1 MRQQI
6 FTTVLAIAL
15 GVNLYIGARHL
26 ANSAEVRG
34 KEDVYANMEKFTR
47 VLETVRREYVDED
60 KVSYEALVQG
70 ALRGMIQT
78 LDPHSEYMDA
88 KKYQALQSDTQQQFG
103 GIGVVVSMRDKWLT
117 VVAPMDDTPGSR
129 AGLLPGDRIMKIGG
143 KSTEGMS
150 LNDAVGIM
158 RGKPGTEIE
167 VGFYRPSADKKWIVT
182 FKREIIKTKSVRDL
196 KGSGKYDLLE
206 DKIGYVRLSGFSDKT
221 ASELEAALV
230 KMEKAG
236 LKALVLDLRDNPGGL
251 LDQSAYVTEKFVPK
265 GQLVVTTEGRQNR
278 QLDKLVASGRY
289 KQRKLPMAVLVN
301 GGSASASEIVAG
313 CLQDISRA
321 ELVGMKTF
329 GKGSVQS
336 ILPLHDGSAL
346 RLTTAKYYTPKHRTI
361 HGKGITPDHVVEMTP
376 EQMGHL
382 ALQRSP
388 GGLETLPE
396 EEREKAKAT
405 QDLQLLKALELLKAK
420 LK

>member
-1 MRQQI
+1 MRQRI
-6 FTTVLAIAL
+6 FTTVLAVAL
-15 GVNLYIGARHL
+15 GVNLYLGARHL
-26 ANSAEVRG
+26 VSSAEANG
-34 KEDVYANMEKFTR
+34 KDDVYANMEKFTR

-60 KVSYEALVQG
+60 KVSYEDLVQG

-88 KKYQALQSDTQQQFG
+88 KKYQALQSDTMQQFG
-103 GIGVVVSMRDKWLT
+103 GIGVVVSIRDKWLT
-117 VVAPMDDTPGSR
+117 VVAPMADTPGSR
-129 AGLLPGDRIMKIGG
+129 AGLLSGDRIMKISG

-158 RGKPGTEIE
+158 RGKPGTEVK
-167 VGFYRPSADKKWIVT
+167 VGLYRPSTDKGWEVA

-196 KGSGKYDLLE
+196 NGGGKYDLLE
-206 DKIGYVRLSGFSDKT
+206 NKIGYVRLSGFSEKT
-221 ASELEAALV
+221 ASELETALV
-230 KMEKAG
+230 KMEEAG

-265 GQLVVTTEGRQNR
+265 GQVIVTTEGRQQR
-278 QLDKLVASGRY
+278 QLDKLVASGRF
-289 KQRKLPMAVLVN
+289 KQRTLPMVVLVN

-313 CLQDISRA
+313 CLQDLGRA

-336 ILPLHDGSAL
+336 ILPLRDGSAL

-382 ALQRSP
+382 DLQRSP

-396 EEREKAKAT
+396 VERKKAEAT
-405 QDLQLLKALELLKAK
+405 EDLQLNKALELLKAK
-420 LK
+420 LN

>member
-1 MRQQI
+1 M
-6 FTTVLAIAL
+6 
-15 GVNLYIGARHL
+15 
-26 ANSAEVRG
+26 
-34 KEDVYANMEKFTR
+34 
-47 VLETVRREYVDED
+47 
-60 KVSYEALVQG
+60 
-70 ALRGMIQT
+70 
-78 LDPHSEYMDA
+78 
-88 KKYQALQSDTQQQFG
+88 QQFG
-103 GIGVVVSMRDKWLT
+103 GIGVVVSIRDKWLT

-129 AGLLPGDRIMKIGG
+129 AGLLSGDRIMKISG

-150 LNDAVGIM
+150 LNDAVSIM
-158 RGKPGTEIE
+158 RGKPGTEVK
-167 VGFYRPSADKKWIVT
+167 VGLYRPSIDRKWEAT

-196 KGSGKYDLLE
+196 KGGGKYDLLE
-206 DKIGYVRLSGFSDKT
+206 NNIGYVRLSGFSEKT
-221 ASELEAALV
+221 ASELETALV
-230 KMEKAG
+230 KMEEAG

-265 GQLVVTTEGRQNR
+265 GQVIVTTEGRQQR
-278 QLDKLVASGRY
+278 QLDKLVASGRF
-289 KQRKLPMAVLVN
+289 KQRTLPMVVLVN

-313 CLQDISRA
+313 CLQDLGRA

-336 ILPLHDGSAL
+336 ILPLRDGSAL

-382 ALQRSP
+382 ALQQSP

-396 EEREKAKAT
+396 EEREKAEAT
-405 QDLQLLKALELLKAK
+405 EDLQLNKALELLKAK
-420 LK
+420 LN

>member
-1 MRQQI
+1 MRQRI
-6 FTTVLAIAL
+6 FTTMLAIAL
-15 GVNLYIGARHL
+15 GVNLYLGARHL
-26 ANSAEVRG
+26 ATSAEVNG
-34 KEDVYANMEKFTR
+34 KKDVYANMEKFTR

-60 KVSYEALVQG
+60 KVEYEDLVQG

-88 KKYQALQSDTQQQFG
+88 KKYGALQSDTIQQFG
-103 GIGVVVSMRDKWLT
+103 GIGVVVSMRDNWLT

-129 AGLLPGDRIMKIGG
+129 AGLMPGDRVMKIGE
-143 KSTEGMS
+143 KTTKGMT
-150 LNDAVGIM
+150 LNDAVGVM
-158 RGKPGTEIE
+158 RGKPGTEVVVE
-167 VGFYRPSADKKWIVT
+167 FYRPSADKNLTIT
-182 FKREIIKTKSVRDL
+182 FKREIIKTKSVRDIN
-196 KGSGKYDLLE
+196 GGGKYDLL
-206 DKIGYVRLSGFSDKT
+206 KHQIGYVRLSGFSEKT

-230 KMEKAG
+230 KMEEQG
-236 LKALVLDLRDNPGGL
+236 IKALVLDLRDNPGGL
-251 LDQSAYVTEKFVPK
+251 LTQSAYVAEKFVPE
-265 GQLVVTTEGRQNR
+265 GQVVVTTEGRKQR
-278 QLDKLVASGRY
+278 QLDKLVASGRF
-289 KQRKLPMAVLVN
+289 KQRTLPIVVLVN

-313 CLQDISRA
+313 CLQDLGRA

-361 HGKGITPDHVVEMTP
+361 HGKGITPDHIVEMTP

-396 EEREKAKAT
+396 EERRQAEAT
-405 QDLQLLKALELLKAK
+405 VDLQLNKALELLKAK
-420 LK
+420 LN

>member
-1 MRQQI
+1 MRQRI

-15 GVNLYIGARHL
+15 GVNLYLGARNL
-26 ANSAEVRG
+26 ATSAEVRG

-47 VLETVRREYVDED
+47 VLETVRREYVDEK
-60 KVSYEALVQG
+60 KVSYEDLVQG
-70 ALRGMIQT
+70 ALRGMVQT

-88 KKYQALQSDTQQQFG
+88 KKYQALQSDTMQQFG
-103 GIGVVVSMRDKWLT
+103 GIGVVVSMRDNWLT

-129 AGLLPGDRIMKIGG
+129 AGLMPGDRIMKIGK
-143 KSTEGMS
+143 KSAKDMS

-158 RGKPGTEIE
+158 RGKPGTE
-167 VGFYRPSADKKWIVT
+167 VTVAFYRPATDKDLTFT
-182 FKREIIKTKSVRDL
+182 FKREIIKTKSVSDL
-196 KGSGKYDLLE
+196 NGGGKYDLLE
-206 DKIGYVRLSGFSDKT
+206 SKIGYVRMSGFSEKT
-221 ASELEAALV
+221 ASELETALV
-230 KMEKAG
+230 KMEEHG
-236 LKALVLDLRDNPGGL
+236 LKAIVLDLRDNPGGL
-251 LDQSAYVTEKFVPK
+251 LTQSAYVTEKFVPE
-265 GQLVVTTEGRQNR
+265 GQVVVTTEGREQR
-278 QLDKLVASGRY
+278 QLDKLVASGRF
-289 KQRKLPMAVLVN
+289 KERTLPMVVLVN

-313 CLQDISRA
+313 CLQDLGRA

-361 HGKGITPDHVVEMTP
+361 HGKGITPDHVVEMSP

-382 ALQRSP
+382 ALKRSP
-388 GGLETLPE
+388 GGLGTLPE
-396 EEREKAKAT
+396 EDRKKAEAT
-405 QDLQLLKALELLKAK
+405 TDLQLKKALELLKAK

>member
-1 MRQQI
+1 MRQRI
-6 FTTVLAIAL
+6 FTTVLAVAL
-15 GVNLYIGARHL
+15 GVNLYLGARHL
-26 ANSAEVRG
+26 ASSAEANG
-34 KEDVYANMEKFTR
+34 KDDVYANMEKFTR

-60 KVSYEALVQG
+60 KVSYEDLVQG

-88 KKYQALQSDTQQQFG
+88 KKYQALQSDTMQQFG
-103 GIGVVVSMRDKWLT
+103 GIGVVVSIRDKWLT
-117 VVAPMDDTPGSR
+117 VVAPMADTPGSR
-129 AGLLPGDRIMKIGG
+129 AGLLSGDRIMKISG

-158 RGKPGTEIE
+158 RGKPGTEVK
-167 VGFYRPSADKKWIVT
+167 VGLYRPSTDKGWEVA

-196 KGSGKYDLLE
+196 NGGGKYDLLE
-206 DKIGYVRLSGFSDKT
+206 NKIGYVRLSGFSEKT
-221 ASELEAALV
+221 ASELETALV
-230 KMEKAG
+230 KMEEAG

-265 GQLVVTTEGRQNR
+265 GQVIVTTEGRQQR
-278 QLDKLVASGRY
+278 QLDKLVASGRF
-289 KQRKLPMAVLVN
+289 KQRTLPMVVLVN

-313 CLQDISRA
+313 CLQDLGRA

-336 ILPLHDGSAL
+336 ILPLRDGSAL

-382 ALQRSP
+382 DLQRSP

-396 EEREKAKAT
+396 VERKKAEAT
-405 QDLQLLKALELLKAK
+405 EDLQLNKALELLKAK
-420 LK
+420 LN

>member
-1 MRQQI
+1 MRQRI

-15 GVNLYIGARHL
+15 GVNLYFGAHHL
-26 ANSAEVRG
+26 ANSAETRG

-47 VLETVRREYVDED
+47 VLEMVRREYVDEE
-60 KVSYEALVQG
+60 KVSYEDLVQG
-70 ALRGMIQT
+70 ALNGMIKT

-88 KKYQALQSDTQQQFG
+88 KKYRALQSDTQQQFG
-103 GIGVVVSMRDKWLT
+103 GIGVVVSIREDRLT
-117 VVAPMDDTPGSR
+117 IVAPMDNTPGSR

-143 KSTEGMS
+143 KSTEDMT
-150 LNDAVGIM
+150 LNDAVGVM
-158 RGKPGTEIE
+158 RGKPGTEVH
-167 VGFYRPSADKKWIVT
+167 VGFYRPSTDKEWEVA

-196 KGSGKYDLLE
+196 NGGGKFALLE
-206 DKIGYVRLSGFSDKT
+206 NQIGYVRLSGFSEKT
-221 ASELEAALV
+221 AIELEAALV
-230 KMEKAG
+230 KMEQSG

-251 LDQSAYVTEKFVPK
+251 LDQSAFVTEKFVPK
-265 GQLVVTTEGRQNR
+265 GQLVVTTEGRQKR
-278 QLDKLVASGRY
+278 QLDKLVARGRH
-289 KQRKLPMAVLVN
+289 KQRTLPMVVLVN

-313 CLQDISRA
+313 CLQDIDRA

-346 RLTTAKYYTPKHRTI
+346 RLTTAKYYTPKHHTI
-361 HGKGITPDHVVEMTP
+361 HGNGITPDHVVEMTP

-382 ALQRSP
+382 TLQRSP

-396 EEREKAKAT
+396 EERKKAEAT
-405 QDLQLLKALELLKAK
+405 KDLQLQKALELLKAE

>member
-1 MRQQI
+1 MRQRI

-15 GVNLYIGARHL
+15 GVNLYLGARNL
-26 ANSAEVRG
+26 ATSAEVLG

-47 VLETVRREYVDED
+47 VLETVRREYVDEE
-60 KVSYEALVQG
+60 KVSYEDLVQG

-88 KKYQALQSDTQQQFG
+88 KKYQALQSDTMQQFG
-103 GIGVVVSMRDKWLT
+103 GIGVVVSMRDNWLT

-129 AGLLPGDRIMKIGG
+129 AGLMPGDRIMKIGK
-143 KSTEGMS
+143 KSAKDMS

-158 RGKPGTEIE
+158 RGKPGTE
-167 VGFYRPSADKKWIVT
+167 VTVAFYRPSTDKDLTFT
-182 FKREIIKTKSVRDL
+182 FKREIIKTKSVSDL
-196 KGSGKYDLLE
+196 NGGGKYDLLE
-206 DKIGYVRLSGFSDKT
+206 SKIGYVRMSGFSEKT
-221 ASELEAALV
+221 ASELETALV
-230 KMEKAG
+230 KMEEHG
-236 LKALVLDLRDNPGGL
+236 LKAIVLDLRDNPGGL
-251 LDQSAYVTEKFVPK
+251 LTQSAYVTEKFVPK
-265 GQLVVTTEGRQNR
+265 GQVVVTTEGREQR
-278 QLDKLVASGRY
+278 QLDKLVASGRF
-289 KQRKLPMAVLVN
+289 KERTLPMVVLVN

-313 CLQDISRA
+313 CLQDLGRA

-361 HGKGITPDHVVEMTP
+361 HGKGITPDHVVEMSP

-382 ALQRSP
+382 ALKRSP
-388 GGLETLPE
+388 GGLGTLPE
-396 EEREKAKAT
+396 EDRKKAEAT
-405 QDLQLLKALELLKAK
+405 TDLQLKKALELLKAK

>member
-1 MRQQI
+1 MRQRI
-6 FTTVLAIAL
+6 FTTVLAVAL
-15 GVNLYIGARHL
+15 GVNLYLGARHL
-26 ANSAEVRG
+26 VSSAEANG
-34 KEDVYANMEKFTR
+34 KDDVYANMEKFTR

-60 KVSYEALVQG
+60 KVSYEDLVQG

-88 KKYQALQSDTQQQFG
+88 KKYQALQSDTMQQFG
-103 GIGVVVSMRDKWLT
+103 GIGVVVSIRDKWLT
-117 VVAPMDDTPGSR
+117 VVAPMADTPGSR
-129 AGLLPGDRIMKIGG
+129 AGLLSGDRIMKISG

-158 RGKPGTEIE
+158 RGKPGTEVK
-167 VGFYRPSADKKWIVT
+167 VGLYRPSTDKGWEVA

-196 KGSGKYDLLE
+196 NGGGKYDLLE
-206 DKIGYVRLSGFSDKT
+206 NKIGYVRLSGFSEKT
-221 ASELEAALV
+221 ASELETALV
-230 KMEKAG
+230 KMEEAG

-251 LDQSAYVTEKFVPK
+251 LDQSAYVTEKFMPK
-265 GQLVVTTEGRQNR
+265 GQVIVTTEGRQQR
-278 QLDKLVASGRY
+278 QLDKLVASGRF
-289 KQRKLPMAVLVN
+289 KQRTLPMVVLVN

-313 CLQDISRA
+313 CLQDLGRA

-336 ILPLHDGSAL
+336 ILPLRDGSAL

-382 ALQRSP
+382 GLQRSP

-396 EEREKAKAT
+396 VERKKAEAT
-405 QDLQLLKALELLKAK
+405 EDLQLNKALELLKAK
-420 LK
+420 LN